1 MRPGSVTVMPGSLE
15 DLAAAVRR
23 LLAERGPLPPA
34 DLITALAEAGIDL
47 GPDPDGLLLEAVD
60 SDPGPVLQLADGR
73 WAWIPA
79 VLDGRVFTHRLGAEE
94 AEHDAITWDDDL
106 APLSMLTEIPQFQR
120 LCDGAPIVELFENLD
135 DDDLADRGVPA
146 GLDSGDGVLL
156 LPPGRFAAIGAGP
169 GDLVGLRVTVDGFEL
184 SRVTEAAPCDLD
196 AELTPV
202 LRRHSEAPVMLDTA
216 IWTACADDAELF
228 REPTAPLTELLES
241 SGLARDEDALALAGF
256 DFDGWR
262 AGLRIR
268 RIGARHQLD
277 EDEARAVHAVTRLW
291 GFCRDLVAMADET
304 GEVDKVD
311 LDGLAE
317 RFAAPVDA
325 PDRMPIPAALEFLA
339 DPVVAAAVYDETA
352 WGQRLPGAALG
363 FFAESVEPMAPRP
376 ARPALRWLRGRAH
389 ELLGD
394 IDAAEA
400 AFEAGESL
408 DPSWPLNLLS
418 LSRYAADRSDAERAL
433 SLLRRAGLP
442 EDHEMIQTLLRYR
455 PAPRTGLGRNERC
468 WCGSGRKYK
477 VCHLN
482 REQVPLEE
490 RADWLYKK
498 AGGDLA
504 EGEFAD
510 LLQAC
515 ARARSAYSA
524 DPDAFEQ
531 ALYDDPFA
539 ADVVLFEGGAFEEF
553 LRLRGHL
560 LPDDER
566 MLAEQWLLAE
576 RSLHEVLEVRPGTGM
591 TMRDVRTGD
600 VNEVHERTAS
610 RMVKVGEFYCGRIVP
625 VGDTMQIFG
634 GMEPVAMGQLEDL
647 LALLDEDSDPVEL
660 VDYLSRR
667 LAPLQMRNTEGES
680 LLLCEATLTVADP
693 DALTPALDRTYDRL
707 DHDDGT
713 RTWVEHVVTHGMQRI
728 RAELE
733 LRDDQLCVRANSG
746 PRFERVLSVVRELD
760 PSATVV
766 SETREPAGSVEDIA
780 RLKAE
785 HPSPGEALDPQSPEL
800 AAVLEQFTRQY
811 EQAWLDEPIP
821 ALSGR
826 TPRECA
832 ADPTRRPDLIRLLDT
847 FPDVEAPGAMS
858 PARLRAALGLA

>member
-1 MRPGSVTVMPGSLE
+1 
-15 DLAAAVRR
+15 
-23 LLAERGPLPPA
+23 
-34 DLITALAEAGIDL
+34 
-47 GPDPDGLLLEAVD
+47 
-60 SDPGPVLQLADGR
+60 
-73 WAWIPA
+73 
-79 VLDGRVFTHRLGAEE
+79 
-94 AEHDAITWDDDL
+94 
-106 APLSMLTEIPQFQR
+106 
-120 LCDGAPIVELFENLD
+120 
-135 DDDLADRGVPA
+135 
-146 GLDSGDGVLL
+146 
-156 LPPGRFAAIGAGP
+156 
-169 GDLVGLRVTVDGFEL
+169 
-184 SRVTEAAPCDLD
+184 
-196 AELTPV
+196 
-202 LRRHSEAPVMLDTA
+202 
-216 IWTACADDAELF
+216 
-228 REPTAPLTELLES
+228 
-241 SGLARDEDALALAGF
+241 
-256 DFDGWR
+256 
-262 AGLRIR
+262 
-268 RIGARHQLD
+268 
-277 EDEARAVHAVTRLW
+277 
-291 GFCRDLVAMADET
+291 
-304 GEVDKVD
+304 
-311 LDGLAE
+311 
-317 RFAAPVDA
+317 
-325 PDRMPIPAALEFLA
+325 
-339 DPVVAAAVYDETA
+339 
-352 WGQRLPGAALG
+352 
-363 FFAESVEPMAPRP
+363 MAPRA

-389 ELLGD
+389 ELCGV
-394 IDAAEA
+394 IDSAEA